1 MDYYRISR
9 YSEILV
15 NSVRLLLLTILL
27 VSSYTIFLIASST
40 IETES
45 YGLDVSI
52 GGGRG
57 IVVLA
62 WINVTNNGF
71 LPVRASFSMTV
82 ENKALN
88 FTGYGSTTAVIEPGE
103 SRILTVNLSLPN
115 NSLPTYLAWASTT
128 MYKFRIDFYGPLN
141 IMEASLEASKGGT
154 GGNSLRCKSYAS
166 HGVLDGLNNNMEILF
181 YNLLFPVAL
190 LINLA
195 SFKAGLK
202 ELTTVIVGL
211 LRNRVFRHVLY
222 TILYVA
228 AGWIALYALHQAP
241 EWVLQALELLGLPCG
256 NLKVGVSLFSILLAM
271 LSLIGGFTVDRV
283 SRYYVNVLGCILR
296 LYIILYALGFG
307 KPLCFGVVSARI
319 DMIVPVRLMFNLR
332 LFATA
337 FTILYI
343 ASIVIETIKLR
354 IA

>member
-1 MDYYRISR
+1 MNYYRISR

-71 LPVRASFSMTV
+71 LPVKASFSMTV

-88 FTGYGSTTAVIEPGE
+88 FTGYGSTTVVVEPGE
-103 SRILTVNLSLPN
+103 SRILSVNLSLPN
-115 NSLPTYLAWASTT
+115 NSLLTYLSWASTT
-128 MYKFRIDFYGPLN
+128 MYKFRINFYGPLS
-141 IMEASLEASKGGT
+141 IMEASLEASKGET
-154 GGNSLRCKSYAS
+154 GGNSLRCRSYAS
-166 HGVLDGLNNNMEILF
+166 HGVLDRLDNMEILF
-181 YNLLFPVAL
+181 YNLFFPVAL

-202 ELTTVIVGL
+202 ELTTIIVGL

-256 NLKVGVSLFSILLAM
+256 NLKVGVSLFSIFLAM

-283 SRYYVNVLGCILR
+283 SRYCVNVLGCILR

-332 LFATA
+332 LFAVA